1 MKLDRAQGGCR
12 LPERKER
19 MKREYMT
26 DEQVEQEIE
35 RLLESDHVKLSKH
48 EQQVKNRRRQYMY
61 QLRWHEKRGREL
73 LASGITEE
81 VLNRMEKELEDE

>member
-1 MKLDRAQGGCR
+1 
-12 LPERKER
+12 
-19 MKREYMT
+19 MKRDYMT

-61 QLRWHEKRGREL
+61 QLRWHEKRGR
-73 LASGITEE
+73 
-81 VLNRMEKELEDE
+81 